1 MASNRLLMRSSPLS
15 QLVNAARSARLHGVL
30 LVGAMI
36 VAGCGKQASADRI
49 AIGLAAQAG
58 SPANLSTRQGAELA
72 VAWLNDH
79 RPRGAAP
86 FVLRTVAANIDLA
99 VPMATA
105 LRDDPE
111 VVGVVG
117 HTDSRSTL
125 EAAPVYEDAEHD
137 GAHAVVAITPVST
150 SMLLSGKSRWL
161 FRICPN
167 DSANSRAAA
176 NFALDS
182 LKSRRASMMF
192 RNDVYGLGMSRA
204 FAARYQQRGGTIV
217 SSEPHLARMGNWDAY
232 AGIIHKQAPDLIVFP
247 GGPVDAETLIR
258 DLRALGREPRMIG
271 GDGFSTME
279 EHASEFAGVYYI
291 SFFLPTRPPNDGAR
305 DFVAEF
311 QRRYRMLPDQRAA
324 LAYDATMLIG
334 RAVIAVGPD
343 RAKIRDYL
351 AEIGGKRPAVVGVT
365 GPIAFDA
372 KHDAVDKPVI
382 IARVGGR

>member
-1 MASNRLLMRSSPLS
+1 MRFTSAHPLLHRARRTLGISAALAVAAAFAASCRSEGS
-15 QLVNAARSARLHGVL
+15 V
-30 LVGAMI
+30 
-36 VAGCGKQASADRI
+36 DRV
-49 AIGLAAQAG
+49 AIGLAAAVQ
-58 SPANLSTRQGAELA
+58 SPTNLSTKQGAELA
-72 VAWLNDH
+72 VMRLNEQ
-79 RPRGAAP
+79 RPRGAPA
-86 FVLRTVAANIDLA
+86 FVLRTVPANINLA

-105 LRDDPE
+105 LRDDDE

-125 EAAPVYEDAEHD
+125 EATPVYEDAEHD
-137 GAHAVVAITPVST
+137 GAHAVAAITPVST
-150 SMLLSGKSRWL
+150 SMLLSGRSRWL

-176 NFALDS
+176 NFAIDS
-182 LKSRRASMMF
+182 LRSRRATMMY
-192 RNDVYGLGMSRA
+192 RNDAYGVGWSRS
-204 FAARYQQRGGTIV
+204 FTPLYERRGGQVV
-217 SSEPHLARMGNWDAY
+217 SKEPHLARMSDWDAY
-232 AGIIHKQAPDLIVFP
+232 AGLIRKQSPDLILFP
-247 GGPVDAETLIR
+247 GGPSDAETLIR
-258 DLRALGREPRMIG
+258 DLRATGKVPAMIG

-279 EHASEFAGVYYI
+279 EDAKEFAGVYYI

-311 QRRYRMLPDQRAA
+311 QRRFRAPPDQRAA

-343 RAKIRDYL
+343 RAKVRDYL
-351 AEIGGKRPAVVGVT
+351 AEIGSKRPAMVGVT

-372 KHDAVDKPVI
+372 RNEAVNKQVI

>member
-1 MASNRLLMRSSPLS
+1 MRFSRGHPLA
-15 QLVNAARSARLHGVL
+15 VARHAARRVAPALAATL
-30 LVGAMI
+30 LL
-36 VAGCGKQASADRI
+36 AGCRARGAVDRV
-49 AIGLAAQAG
+49 AIGLAVQAQSA
-58 SPANLSTRQGAELA
+58 ANVSTRQGAELA
-72 VAWLNDH
+72 IARLNAQ
-79 RPRGAAP
+79 RPRGAPA
-86 FVLRTVAANIDLA
+86 FVLRTVPPNVDLA
-99 VPMATA
+99 VPIATT
-105 LRDDPE
+105 LRDDPD

-125 EAAPVYEDAEHD
+125 EATPVYEDAEHD
-137 GAHAVVAITPVST
+137 GANAVAAITPVST

-176 NFALDS
+176 AFAIDS
-182 LKSRRASMMF
+182 LGSRRATMMY
-192 RNDVYGLGMSRA
+192 RNDAYGIGWSRS
-204 FAARYQQRGGTIV
+204 FTPLYEKRGGTIV
-217 SSEPHLARMGNWDAY
+217 SSEPHLARMADWDAY
-232 AGIIHKQAPDLIVFP
+232 AGMIHRQAPDLILFP
-247 GGPVDAETLIR
+247 GGPADAETLIR
-258 DLRALGREPRMIG
+258 DLRALGGEPPRMIG

-279 EHASEFAGVYYI
+279 EDAKEFAGVYYI

-311 QRRYRMLPDQRAA
+311 ERRYRILPDQRAA

-351 AEIGGKRPAVVGVT
+351 AEIGTGRPAMIGVT

-372 KHDAVDKPVI
+372 KHDAVNKPVI
-382 IARVGGR
+382 IARVGSR